1 MASKD
6 RVGALYYEV
15 ILDPSKFARGATRV
29 KAEQD
34 AIKRAIKSTTSPLDK
49 LQAEIDAVNAAFAKS
64 SGRAKVA
71 LLKYKQRLVKD
82 YAEMEAAIKSKAEA
96 ERWSMDTTTAVAHK
110 NVTATQL
117 LLMNYKKYGLSVKTV
132 SKSIEGLS
140 ASMYGNLAQFLNLSP
155 QLQGMFR
162 LFGAGGLKI
171 LALVAALTAAYKAV
185 KIMVGAADS
194 AYRSM
199 VRMKAAFGGSRLL
212 AEEVRKELSQY
223 ASSTA
228 YSTEQMMEFAV
239 AMRTAG
245 VSSGR
250 IVESVKLFGNL
261 AKGNTEDLKGLGKVW
276 SQIMAEGVLRA
287 EEAGQLTDRQV
298 PIWGALAEILDKNV
312 SQVRKMSAEGK
323 VLASDVK
330 KALEYLNEKQRLD
343 EVNAEMMNS
352 VQGVWNSIKQQ
363 VGEILAILGEPFRQA
378 LVDVLK
384 VVNWWLIGLKQS
396 VEYVKEIISYLD
408 VFLVQG
414 KAIKE
419 IYDYF
424 LGSEEAL
431 TEEQIKQ
438 RALEEEMTD
447 EMNKQKRI
455 QEEILA
461 KRKETY
467 DQIKKSLDDQL
478 LTREQLENQKF
489 EEDLENSDL
498 TDAEKIKLRN
508 RRREVQ
514 LILEARR
521 LQELADKRRAE
532 ALEKYAN
539 RQIELAKKMAKMR
552 KEAWEEQ
559 KKQAKDALKKQLDG
573 LKEQRKMW
581 QDRFKAAGG
590 NIDEW
595 ERRQTQRAQIPTAA
609 SFSGGSSE
617 EYKFLAQRYTNN
629 IVQSREEVIAKR
641 AEQQRDKNAKL
652 LEDKLNDIAAQEQ
665 AINQKLE
672 QILQLP

>member
-34 AIKRAIKSTTSPLDK
+34 VIKRAIKSTTSPLEK

-96 ERWSMDTTTAVAHK
+96 ERWSLETTTEVAHK

-162 LFGAGGLKI
+162 LFGAGGMKI
-171 LALVAALTAAYKAV
+171 LAVVAALTAAYKAL
-185 KIMVGAADS
+185 KIMVSAADK

-223 ASSTA
+223 ASTTA
-228 YSTEQMMEFAV
+228 YSTEQMMDFAV

-298 PIWGALAEILDKNV
+298 PIWGALAEILDLNV
-312 SQVRKMSAEGK
+312 SQVRKLSAEGK
-323 VLASDVK
+323 ILASDVK

-343 EVNAEMMNS
+343 EVNAEMMDS
-352 VQGVWNSIKQQ
+352 VEGLWGSIKQQ
-363 VGEILAILGEPFRQA
+363 IGEIMAILGEPFRRT
-378 LVDVLK
+378 LVDILK
-384 VVNWWLIGLKQS
+384 VFNWWLIGLKQHT
-396 VEYVKEIISYLD
+396 EYVKEIIASFEIVLM
-408 VFLVQG
+408 QG
-414 KAIKE
+414 KALFK

-424 LGSEEAL
+424 FGAEEAL

-447 EMNKQKRI
+447 ELKKQQRV
-455 QEEILA
+455 QQEIL
-461 KRKETY
+461 ETREKTY
-467 DQIKKSLDDQL
+467 KSIKKSLDDQL
-478 LTREQLENQKF
+478 LTSEQLENQKF
-489 EEDLENSDL
+489 EESLENSTL
-498 TDAEKIKLRN
+498 TDAEKIALRN
-508 RRREVQ
+508 HRRMVQLEQERRRLKEKHEKEAADRLEEEGERRLEQARKEAKARRKAIIDERKARVKELLKQREDQINRQAKMATDLVNKMWSQYEQAASGGSPSVDSSQGGADYQFVQ
-514 LILEARR
+514 ERHAEARAYR
-521 LQELADKRRAE
+521 AQQLANKKREQQLNEIKQRQQDQLTAAQNSAE
-532 ALEKYAN
+532 ALNK
-539 RQIELAKKMAKMR
+539 
-552 KEAWEEQ
+552 
-559 KKQAKDALKKQLDG
+559 
-573 LKEQRKMW
+573 
-581 QDRFKAAGG
+581 
-590 NIDEW
+590 
-595 ERRQTQRAQIPTAA
+595 
-609 SFSGGSSE
+609 
-617 EYKFLAQRYTNN
+617 
-629 IVQSREEVIAKR
+629 IA
-641 AEQQRDKNAKL
+641 
-652 LEDKLNDIAAQEQ
+652 EDIGAV
-665 AINQKLE
+665 
-672 QILQLP
+672 